1 MIELDYKLN
10 EKVGFSHVIDLL
22 GTCSPYGTERKKK
35 LRVYDNL
42 CDETAT
48 AEFYTIALLEA
59 LWIDLSR
66 ERLRKPIKIV
76 F

>member
-35 LRVYDNL
+35 LRVYDNTREAEL
-42 CDETAT
+42 TD
-48 AEFYTIALLEA
+48 EFYNI
-59 LWIDLSR
+59 SR
-66 ERLRKPIKIV
+66 VMTYMGEHD
-76 F
+76 